1 MHRHRPSHGRLP
13 YVESDGHLN
22 VMIVDHDIEGVEE
35 TAVRTLPD
43 GSKVTIRQETV
54 ADVGRQSAQRWLD
67 LAA

>member
-1 MHRHRPSHGRLP
+1 M
-13 YVESDGHLN
+13 
-22 VMIVDHDIEGVEE
+22 DHDIEGVEE